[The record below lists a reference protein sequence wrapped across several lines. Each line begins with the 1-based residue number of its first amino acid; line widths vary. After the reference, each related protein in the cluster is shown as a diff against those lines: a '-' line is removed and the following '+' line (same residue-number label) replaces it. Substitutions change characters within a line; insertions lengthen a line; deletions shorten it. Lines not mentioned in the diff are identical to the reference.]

1 MGFIL
6 DGLEAEAYDRSY
18 SDAALIR
25 RIVGYFRPHGRKIVG
40 VALLVTA
47 ASLVEALIPFGVARG
62 IDLLASNPAAQ
73 LLLGLAGLV
82 TVLGSLGWLFNF
94 LRQKLAAEA
103 VGDVVLQLRDDA
115 FAAVMQRD
123 LSFYDQFPS
132 GTIVSRVTSDTQ
144 DFSNVVTLT
153 MDLMSQVLLVA
164 LVSVVLV
171 VVQPSLGLLTI
182 MTAPVVFLVALAFRR
197 VARWTSQ
204 QARRAV
210 AKVNSSIQETVS
222 GIAVAKSFRQE
233 AAVYEE
239 FTATNN
245 LAYRVSV
252 RRGLVFDTIFPLLDA
267 IAGLATAA
275 VVYFGGARVL
285 DGTISA
291 GEWYLF
297 VQGLMLFYFPLT
309 SIASFWS
316 QFQQGLASSERVFAL
331 IDAEP
336 RVVQRASQPVPR
348 LRGEIAF
355 EGVDFTYRPDAE
367 SAAQAPGGEQVARR
381 EGERVT
387 VSGFVPP
394 DMGWVLRGFSLEV
407 PAGQRLAV
415 VGHTGAGKSSL
426 ARLIARFYEF
436 QGGRILIDGRDI
448 RDLDLGQY
456 RRQIG
461 MVPQVPF
468 LFTGS
473 VADNIR
479 YGRPEAPDEAV
490 AAAAARIGGGEW
502 VADLPQGLQSEV
514 GERGARLSL
523 GQRQLVAMARVMLQ
537 DPRVFI
543 LDEATASVDPFT
555 EEQIQTGL
563 DAVMAG
569 RTSIV
574 IAHRLST
581 VRSAD
586 RIIVMRQGQII
597 EEGSHEA
604 LLGQGGHYAE
614 LYTTYFRHQ
623 SLEYIEAVG
632 AFGE

>member
-6 DGLEAEAYDRSY
+6 DGLEADAYDRAY
-18 SDAALIR
+18 SDTALIR
-25 RIVGYFRPHGRKIVG
+25 RIVGYFRPHGRKMAG
-40 VALLVTA
+40 VALLVA
-47 ASLVEALIPFGVARG
+47 GVSGLEALIPIAVARG
-62 IDLLASNPAAQ
+62 IDVLAGNPAAQ
-73 LLLGLAGLV
+73 LVLALTGLV
-82 TVLGSLGWLFNF
+82 TMLGSAGWLFNF
-94 LRQKLAAEA
+94 LRQKLSAEA
-103 VGDVVLQLRDDA
+103 VGDVVLKLREDA
-115 FAAVMQRD
+115 FGAVMQRD
-123 LSFYDQFPS
+123 LSFYDQYPS

-153 MDLMSQVLLVA
+153 MDLISQVLF
-164 LVSVVLV
+164 VLV
-171 VVQPSLGLLTI
+171 VVGVLVAVQPTLGLLTLA
-182 MTAPVVFLVALAFRR
+182 TAPVVFAVALGFRGI
-197 VARWTSQ
+197 ARWTSQ

-210 AKVNSSIQETVS
+210 AKVNSSIQEAIS
-222 GIAVAKSFRQE
+222 GIGVAKSFRQE
-233 AAVYEE
+233 GAVYES
-239 FTATNN
+239 FAATNR

-252 RRGLVFDTIFPLLDA
+252 RRGLVFDSIFPILDTL
-267 IAGLATAA
+267 AGLAMAA
-275 VVYFGGARVL
+275 VVYFGGAQVIG
-285 DGTISA
+285 GTISP
-291 GEWYLF
+291 GEWFLF
-297 VQGLMLFYFPLT
+297 VQGLALFYFPLT

-336 RVVQRASQPVPR
+336 RVVQRDSRPVPE
-348 LRGEIAF
+348 LRGELAF
-355 EGVDFTYRPDAE
+355 EGVDFTYRPDAP
-367 SAAQAPGGEQVARR
+367 AA
-381 EGERVT
+381 
-387 VSGFVPP
+387 
-394 DMGWVLRGFSLEV
+394 DGWVLRGFNLEV

-426 ARLIARFYEF
+426 ARLLARFYEF
-436 QGGRILIDGRDI
+436 QGGRILADGQDI
-448 RDLDLGQY
+448 RELDLGQY

-468 LFTGS
+468 LFTGT

-479 YGRPEAPDEAV
+479 YGRPAASDEAV

-502 VADLPQGLQSEV
+502 VADLPEGLRSEV

-523 GQRQLVAMARVMLQ
+523 GQRQLVALARVMLQ

-555 EEQIQTGL
+555 EEQIQAGL
-563 DAVMAG
+563 DAVMEG

-597 EEGSHEA
+597 EEGSHEG
-604 LLGQGGHYAE
+604 LLARGGHYAE

-632 AFGE
+632 GFGE

>member
-6 DGLEAEAYDRSY
+6 DGLEAEAYDRTY
-18 SDAALIR
+18 SDTALIR
-25 RIVGYFRPHGRKIVG
+25 RIVGYFRPHGRKMIS
-40 VALLVTA
+40 VALLVSA
-47 ASLVEALIPFGVARG
+47 ASLVETLIPFGVARG
-62 IDLLASNPAAQ
+62 IDMLAGNPAAQ
-73 LLLGLAGLV
+73 LVLALAGVV
-82 TVLGSLGWLFNF
+82 TILGSLGWLFNF

-103 VGDVVLQLRDDA
+103 VGDVVLQLREDA
-115 FAAVMQRD
+115 FNAVMQRD

-144 DFSNVVTLT
+144 DFSNIVTLT
-153 MDLMSQVLLVA
+153 MELIGQVLLV
-164 LVSVVLV
+164 LLISVALV
-171 VVQPSLGLLTI
+171 VVQPTLGLLTI
-182 MTAPVVFLVALAFRR
+182 MTAPIVVLVAFAFRR
-197 VARWTSQ
+197 IARWSSQ

-210 AKVNSSIQETVS
+210 AKVNSTIQETVS

-233 AAVYEE
+233 AAVYEA
-239 FTATNN
+239 FTATNE

-252 RRGLVFDTIFPLLDA
+252 RRGLVFDTIFPLLDM
-267 IAGLATAA
+267 IAGIAMAA
-275 VVYFGGARVL
+275 VVYFGGARVI
-285 DGTISA
+285 DGTLSA

-336 RVVQRASQPVPR
+336 RVVQRAHEAVPQ
-348 LRGEIAF
+348 LRGALTF
-355 EGVDFTYRPDAE
+355 EGLDFTYRPEADGAPAT
-367 SAAQAPGGEQVARR
+367 AA
-381 EGERVT
+381 
-387 VSGFVPP
+387 S
-394 DMGWVLRGFSLEV
+394 WVLRGFNLNV

-426 ARLIARFYEF
+426 ARLITRFYEF
-436 QGGRILIDGRDI
+436 QGGRLLVDGRDL

-468 LFTGS
+468 LFTGT

-479 YGRPEAPDEAV
+479 YGRPEASDEAV
-490 AAAAARIGGGEW
+490 TAAAARIGGGEW
-502 VADLPQGLQSEV
+502 VADLPQSLQSEV
-514 GERGARLSL
+514 GERGVRLSL
-523 GQRQLVAMARVMLQ
+523 GQRQLVALARVMLQ
-537 DPRVFI
+537 DPRIFI

-597 EEGSHEA
+597 EEGSHET
-604 LLGQGGHYAE
+604 LLAQGGHYAE

-623 SLEYIEAVG
+623 SLEYIESVG
-632 AFGE
+632 TFGE

>member
-18 SDAALIR
+18 SDSQLIR
-25 RIVGYFRPHGRKIVG
+25 RITGYFRPQARKMLSVG
-40 VALLVTA
+40 LFVAA
-47 ASLVEALIPFGVARG
+47 AALVEALIPIAVARG
-62 IDLLASNPAAQ
+62 IDVLSGNMALQ
-73 LLLGLAGLV
+73 LLLALAGGV
-82 TVLGSLGWLFNF
+82 AALGSLGWLFNF

-103 VGDVVLQLRDDA
+103 VGDVVLQLRQDA
-115 FAAVMQRD
+115 FGAVMQRD
-123 LSFYDQFPS
+123 LSFFDQFPS

-153 MDLMSQVLLVA
+153 TDLISQALLVVLVAVVLLV
-164 LVSVVLV
+164 VNPV
-171 VVQPSLGLLTI
+171 LGLMTLA
-182 MTAPVVFLVALAFRR
+182 TAPLVFLVALGFRSI
-197 VARWTSQ
+197 ARWTST

-210 AKVNSSIQETVS
+210 AQVNSTIQETVS

-233 AAVYEE
+233 AAIYND
-239 FTATNN
+239 FTATNR
-245 LAYRVSV
+245 LAYTVSL
-252 RRGLVFDTIFPLLDA
+252 RRGIVFDSIFPILD
-267 IAGLATAA
+267 ILAGLATAM

-285 DGTISA
+285 AGQLTA

-297 VQGLMLFYFPLT
+297 VQGLMVFYFPLT

-336 RVVQRASQPVPR
+336 RVVQTGSENPGRLEGHIRFQDVQFSYSQGTGDRGQGTGETEPVAGEVVAGASAGPV
-348 LRGEIAF
+348 
-355 EGVDFTYRPDAE
+355 Y
-367 SAAQAPGGEQVARR
+367 
-381 EGERVT
+381 
-387 VSGFVPP
+387 
-394 DMGWVLRGFSLEV
+394 VLRDFNLDI

-436 QGGRILIDGRDI
+436 QGGRILVDEHDVRQ
-448 RDLDLGQY
+448 LDLGLY

-468 LFTGS
+468 LFSGT

-479 YGRPEAPDEAV
+479 YGRPEASDDEV
-490 AAAAARIGGGEW
+490 RAAASGIGAGEW
-502 VADLPQGLQSEV
+502 VGDLPQGLASEV

-523 GQRQLVAMARVMLQ
+523 GQRQLVALARVLLQ
-537 DPRVFI
+537 DPRIFI

-555 EEQIQTGL
+555 EEQIQAGL
-563 DAVMAG
+563 DVVMEG

-586 RIIVMRQGQII
+586 RIIVMRKGAII
-597 EEGSHEA
+597 EEGSHDS
-604 LLGQGGHYAE
+604 LLTQEGHYAE
-614 LYTTYFRHQ
+614 LYSTYFRHQ
-623 SLEYIEAVG
+623 SLEYIESVG
-632 AFGE
+632 NFDDA